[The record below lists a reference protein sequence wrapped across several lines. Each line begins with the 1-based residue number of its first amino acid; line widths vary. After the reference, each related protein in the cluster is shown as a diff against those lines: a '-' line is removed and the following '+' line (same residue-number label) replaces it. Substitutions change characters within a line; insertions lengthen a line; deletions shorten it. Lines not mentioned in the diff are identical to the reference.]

1 MMAAPTA
8 EACTTASVS
17 PAYEGVFPEQRPHA
31 VFGVPAT
38 EQFGAH
44 RLGDKDLGKQQREL
58 WQQI

>member
-8 EACTTASVS
+8 EALTTASVS
-17 PAYEGVFPEQRPHA
+17 PAHEGVFPEQRPHT

-44 RLGDKDLGKQQREL
+44 RLRNEELGKQQREL